1 MEKAMSTNTITLQ
14 SAPGPFARAA
24 RIAGNVALRAVEIYR
39 SFKSR
44 REMRMLASF
53 DDRMLA
59 DIGLT
64 RGDLRDAVA
73 EPLWRDP
80 THVLKARARERRS
93 ARAATHPTPAEV
105 AAPSIVPTHD
115 TRTKAT
121 ARYY

>member
-1 MEKAMSTNTITLQ
+1 MSMTAMTLN
-14 SAPGPFARAA
+14 SNASGPFARAV
-24 RIAGNVALRAVEIYR
+24 RVAGVAGLRVVEFYR

-44 REMRMLASF
+44 REMRMLAGF

-64 RGDLRDAVA
+64 RSDLRDAVS

-80 THVLKARARERRS
+80 THVLVTRVRERRA
-93 ARAATHPTPAEV
+93 ARPASHPSPAEF
-105 AAPSIVPTHD
+105 ANSPSIVPEHRGEAVTP
-115 TRTKAT
+115 